1 MLKVIIVS
9 LANSSLSGGSVASR
23 SNFEALRNT
32 AGLDVTVIGPLD
44 LNYATHHYLPAPRTA
59 QKVASYARLRPA
71 IDYHSALEAIARANV
86 GQADLV
92 FLDTSLLGP
101 LTPALRK
108 IFPQAR
114 IATFFHNIESAAY
127 FSMMRRTSIPAW
139 LRMLSV
145 YRAER
150 QAATASDYRIAL
162 SKADERLMTR
172 LFGVESDA
180 IWPIT
185 YPPADLSP
193 RPRTVE
199 EDYVLFVG
207 GYYKPNLEAIAYLAS
222 RIASRVNK
230 KVVVAGFGL
239 GRIQPEY
246 ANNANLLILDSPPS
260 LAALYQHAS
269 LVLAPIFTGG
279 GIKTKIIEAL
289 SYGRPVVA
297 SREAAIGFESIS
309 ADSLRIASSDDDY
322 IHAINSA
329 SCTKANP
336 AIIAEYERHFSGE
349 AKARCIVNLVRF
361 VENEVNDRSTLRA

>member
-23 SNFEALRNT
+23 SNFEALRDHAN
-32 AGLDVTVIGPLD
+32 LDVVVIGPADLD
-44 LNYATHHYLPAPRTA
+44 YAAHHFMPAPGTA
-59 QKVASYARLRPA
+59 QKLASYARLRPA
-71 IDYHSALEAIARANV
+71 IDYDAALNAIVHANV
-86 GQADLV
+86 GHADLV

-101 LTPALRK
+101 LVPELRK
-108 IFPQAR
+108 MFPQTR
-114 IATFFHNIESAAY
+114 IVTFFHNIESAASL
-127 FSMMRRTSIPAW
+127 SMMRRSSIPAW
-139 LRMLSV
+139 LRLLSV

-162 SKADERLMTR
+162 SRADEGLMTR

-185 YPPADLSP
+185 YPPADLAP
-193 RPRTVE
+193 RPRVIE

-222 RIASRVNK
+222 RIAPRVNK

-246 ANNANLLILDSPPS
+246 AGNANLQILDSPPS

-289 SYGRPVVA
+289 SYGCQVVA
-297 SREAAIGFESIS
+297 SREAAVGFESMS
-309 ADSLRIASSDDDY
+309 ADSLRIASSDGDY
-322 IHAINSA
+322 INAVNNALPI
-329 SCTKANP
+329 KANP
-336 AIIAEYERHFSGE
+336 KIIAEYERHFSAE
-349 AKARCIVNLVRF
+349 AKARCIVDLVEF
-361 VENEVNDRSTLRA
+361 VESGVSTLSALRA